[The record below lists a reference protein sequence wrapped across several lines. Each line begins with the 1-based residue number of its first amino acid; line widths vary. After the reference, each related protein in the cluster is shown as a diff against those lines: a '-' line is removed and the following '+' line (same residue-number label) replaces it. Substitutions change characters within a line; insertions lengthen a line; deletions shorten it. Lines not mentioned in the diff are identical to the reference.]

1 MNFGKHRFW
10 AVLGAGVLL
19 LSVALTGC
27 AGAAP
32 EQVAT
37 TPTAV
42 PTETPKELPA
52 ATSATDKLSA
62 ESPVV
67 IMAPTQDPERQKKL
81 DAAAET
87 PTKRP
92 ETAMTGSAPETK
104 PETPAAAPEKDAPKA
119 PETGAKTEVEEKP
132 VDTPQ
137 ANDSKEPAATP
148 TATEEAQPTDVPDT
162 AAPTD
167 APQPTEKPTYV
178 PGVMVGSKVGN
189 VSPEIDGI
197 VAWINS
203 EPLNMEELRGKVV
216 LVDFWT
222 YTCINCIR
230 TMPFLKQWHS
240 RYQDD
245 GLVILGIH
253 APEFEFEKDLGNVTK
268 AVNDYGIGWPV
279 ALDND
284 FRTWRNYSNRFWP
297 AKYLIDK
304 AGVVRYRHF
313 GEGKYAETEEKIRE
327 LIEET
332 GVDLSGAIH
341 ELPKDQTIDAAF
353 LNNRGAYVTRELYAG
368 YERGFGDLH
377 FGQGGYVSQ
386 VDYYRNRDQTADF
399 KLPNYLLPHQ
409 IYFNGPWHIGPEHVR
424 HGRASEDYEDSISL
438 VYSARSVNVVLTSA
452 SGEPYK
458 VRVTAD
464 GEYLTE
470 DTKGADVTIGEDG
483 ESYILVTEPKMYNIV
498 ENPSYVDG
506 ETLVM
511 SSMSPDFGLFAFTF
525 GVYQKA
531 AS

>member
-1 MNFGKHRFW
+1 MTFGRHRFW
-10 AVLGAGVLL
+10 AVVCAGILSLG
-19 LSVALTGC
+19 VAFSGC

-32 EQVAT
+32 EPAAT
-37 TPTAV
+37 TPAAV
-42 PTETPKELPA
+42 PTEAPKEQPA
-52 ATSATDKLSA
+52 ATSAAEKLSA

-67 IMAPTQDPERQKKL
+67 VMAPTQDPERQKKL

-87 PTKRP
+87 PTKSADA
-92 ETAMTGSAPETK
+92 AMTGSTSEPETSA
-104 PETPAAAPEKDAPKA
+104 TPDGKDAPKA
-119 PETGAKTEVEEKP
+119 SETDAKPEVMEKP
-132 VDTPQ
+132 VDSPQ
-137 ANDSKEPAATP
+137 AGDSNAPSATG
-148 TATEEAQPTDVPDT
+148 EAQPTDPPAAT
-162 AAPTD
+162 A

-178 PGVMVGSKVGN
+178 PGVVVGSKVGN

-203 EPLNMEELRGKVV
+203 EPLAMEELRGKVV

-230 TMPFLKQWHS
+230 TMPFLKQWHA

-284 FRTWRNYSNRFWP
+284 FTTWRNYSNRFWP

-341 ELPKDQTIDAAF
+341 ELPKDQTIDAGF

-399 KLPNYLLPHQ
+399 VLPEDLLPHQ

-424 HGRASEDYEDSISL
+424 HGRTSEDYEDSISL
-438 VYSARSVNVVLTSA
+438 VYSARSINVVLTSE

-464 GEYLTE
+464 GEYLTG
-470 DTKGADVTIGEDG
+470 DNKGADVTIGDDG

-506 ETLVM
+506 VTLVM

>member
-1 MNFGKHRFW
+1 MC
-10 AVLGAGVLL
+10 AGILL
-19 LSVALTGC
+19 LGIAFAGC

-32 EQVAT
+32 EPAAT
-37 TPTAV
+37 TPAAD
-42 PTETPKELPA
+42 PTEAPKEQPA
-52 ATSATDKLSA
+52 ATSPTEKLSA
-62 ESPVV
+62 ESPVIV
-67 IMAPTQDPERQKKL
+67 MAPTQDPERQKRL

-87 PTKRP
+87 PTKSADA
-92 ETAMTGSAPETK
+92 AMTGS
-104 PETPAAAPEKDAPKA
+104 TPASEKDEPKVS
-119 PETGAKTEVEEKP
+119 ETGAKPGAGEKP
-132 VDTPQ
+132 VDSPQ
-137 ANDSKEPAATP
+137 GDDSKAA
-148 TATEEAQPTDVPDT
+148 ATDVPSITDKPSG
-162 AAPTD
+162 AD
-167 APQPTEKPTYV
+167 APAAVDAPKPTEKPTYV
-178 PGVMVGSKVGN
+178 PGVIVGSKVGN

-203 EPLNMEELRGKVV
+203 EPLTVEELRGKVV

-268 AVNDYGIGWPV
+268 AVGDYGIGWPV

-284 FRTWRNYSNRFWP
+284 FTTWKNYSNRFWP

-304 AGVVRYRHF
+304 AGVVRYTHF
-313 GEGKYAETEEKIRE
+313 GEGQYAETEEKIRE

-341 ELPKDQTIDAAF
+341 ELPEDQSIDPVF
-353 LNNRGAYVTRELYAG
+353 LDNRGGHVTRELYAG

-377 FGQGGYVSQ
+377 FGGGGYVSQ
-386 VDYYRNRDQTADF
+386 VDYYRNRDQVADF
-399 KLPNYLLPHQ
+399 VLPDELMTDQ
-409 IYFNGPWHIGPEHVR
+409 IYFNGPWQVGSEHVR
-424 HGRASEDYEDSISL
+424 HGRASDDYEDSISL
-438 VYSARSVNVVLTSA
+438 VYSARSVNVVLTSE

-458 VRVTAD
+458 VRVTVD

-470 DTKGADVTIGEDG
+470 DNKGADVTIGGDG
-483 ESYILVTEPKMYNIV
+483 ESYILVTEPKMYNIL
-498 ENPSYVDG
+498 ENPSYVEE

-511 SSMSPDFGLFAFTF
+511 SSMSQDFGLFAFTF

-531 AS
+531 T

>member
-1 MNFGKHRFW
+1 MW
-10 AVLGAGVLL
+10 AALGAGILL
-19 LSVALTGC
+19 LSVAFAGC

-32 EQVAT
+32 EPGAT
-37 TPTAV
+37 TPTAA
-42 PTETPKELPA
+42 PTEVPKEQPA
-52 ATSATDKLSA
+52 VTSAADKLSA

-67 IMAPTQDPERQKKL
+67 VMAPTQDPERQKKL

-92 ETAMTGSAPETK
+92 ETAMTGSSPETK
-104 PETPAAAPEKDAPKA
+104 LETPAAAPEKDAPKA
-119 PETGAKTEVEEKP
+119 SETGAKTEVEEKP

-137 ANDSKEPAATP
+137 ADDSKEPA
-148 TATEEAQPTDVPDT
+148 ATEEAQPTDVPGIP
-162 AAPTD
+162 APTD

-189 VSPEIDGI
+189 VSPEIDGV

-203 EPLNMEELRGKVV
+203 EPLIMEDLRGKVV

-341 ELPKDQTIDAAF
+341 ELPKDQTIDAVF

-399 KLPNYLLPHQ
+399 KLPDYLLPHQ

-438 VYSARSVNVVLTSA
+438 VYSARSVNVVLTSE

-470 DTKGADVTIGEDG
+470 DTKGDDVTIGEDG
-483 ESYILVTEPKMYNIV
+483 ESYVLVTEPKMYNIV

>member
-1 MNFGKHRFW
+1 MTFGRHGFW
-10 AVLGAGVLL
+10 AVVGAGILL
-19 LSVALTGC
+19 LGVAFSGC

-32 EQVAT
+32 EPAAT
-37 TPTAV
+37 TPAAV
-42 PTETPKELPA
+42 PTEAPKEQPA
-52 ATSATDKLSA
+52 ATSAAEKLSA

-67 IMAPTQDPERQKKL
+67 VMAPTQDPERQKKL

-87 PTKRP
+87 PTKSADA
-92 ETAMTGSAPETK
+92 AMTGSPPASK
-104 PETPAAAPEKDAPKA
+104 PETSATAPEKDAPKSLETEA
-119 PETGAKTEVEEKP
+119 KPEVVEKP
-132 VDTPQ
+132 VDSPQ
-137 ANDSKEPAATP
+137 SGDSNAPA
-148 TATEEAQPTDVPDT
+148 ATEEAQPTDAPAAT
-162 AAPTD
+162 A

-178 PGVMVGSKVGN
+178 PGVIVGSKVGN

-203 EPLNMEELRGKVV
+203 EPLAMEELRGKVV

-230 TMPFLKQWHS
+230 TMPFLKQWHA

-245 GLVILGIH
+245 GLVILGVH

-284 FRTWRNYSNRFWP
+284 FTTWRNYSNRFWP

-341 ELPKDQTIDAAF
+341 ELPKDQTIDAGF

-399 KLPNYLLPHQ
+399 VLPEDLLPHQ

-424 HGRASEDYEDSISL
+424 HGRTSEDYEDSISL
-438 VYSARSVNVVLTSA
+438 VYSARSVNVVLTSE

-458 VRVTAD
+458 VRMTAD

-498 ENPSYVDG
+498 ENPSYVEG